1 MFFFEKVNCNLAF
14 LYYFRTAGIFAAF
27 SWDYENE
34 QRMEQMDKTDALHRK
49 TPESDFQK
57 RQKGNRQGKEKM
69 KERQL

>member
-1 MFFFEKVNCNLAF
+1 
-14 LYYFRTAGIFAAF
+14 
-27 SWDYENE
+27 
-34 QRMEQMDKTDALHRK
+34 MEQMDKTDALHRK